1 MTLRVP
7 TGSDATPADPFDSG
21 VGVVS
26 RKESRSLSTRI
37 ITFFILFSLWIVLSG
52 KMDAFHLC
60 LGVISC
66 LIVTLFSGDL
76 LLPDIGAGDLA
87 RSFFR
92 FLVYIP
98 WLLWEIFKA
107 NLHILYVVLHPRMM
121 DLIDPRIIR
130 FDSRLNKELALVTF
144 ANSITLTPGT
154 ITVYV
159 SVDGHFRVHAIDE
172 MSGEPLPGEMEA
184 RVAKIFGESQ

>member
-1 MTLRVP
+1 
-7 TGSDATPADPFDSG
+7 
-21 VGVVS
+21 
-26 RKESRSLSTRI
+26 
-37 ITFFILFSLWIVLSG
+37 
-52 KMDAFHLC
+52 MDAFHLC
-60 LGVISC
+60 LGVISS